1 MKISKSL
8 RCEDDAAERC
18 VGEGCAPPGFK
29 SDGLVC
35 LPPHAWSETS
45 KRAWSSRNIPRRRY
59 ARVEWKFLVLVDE
72 LERENLFTGG
82 VFNIV

>member
-1 MKISKSL
+1 MMRRKG
-8 RCEDDAAERC
+8 
-18 VGEGCAPPGFK
+18 VGVRDVHTPGFK

-35 LPPHAWSETS
+35 CRHMHGVN
-45 KRAWSSRNIPRRRY
+45 RAWSLRNILRRY